1 MSYTRAL
8 TAQTF
13 SLIDT
18 LYAYGMKE
26 LVISPGSRSTPL
38 AIAAELHEG
47 IKTYIHPDERGAGY
61 FAIGLSKNLVKL
73 LGFYVR
79 QEQQQPITHQQSVKR
94 DSVIFL

>member
-18 LYAYGMKE
+18 LHAYGMKE

-38 AIAAELHEG
+38 AIAAESHEG
-47 IKTYIHPDERGAGY
+47 IKT
-61 FAIGLSKNLVKL
+61 
-73 LGFYVR
+73 
-79 QEQQQPITHQQSVKR
+79 
-94 DSVIFL
+94 